1 MVGRDTRLCND
12 YNWSTMEMSN
22 VEILGWVATMF
33 IIVSF
38 LFEGLK
44 LRVLNT
50 IGAVLWLYYGYL
62 VNSNSIMFLNG
73 TLIVIQFIK
82 MYQLQKRNINL

>member
-1 MVGRDTRLCND
+1 
-12 YNWSTMEMSN
+12 MSN
-22 VEILGWVATMF
+22 IEILGWVATLF

-44 LRVLNT
+44 LRILNT
-50 IGAVLWLYYGYL
+50 IGAVLWLYYGYSI
-62 VNSNSIMFLNG
+62 NSNSIIFLNG

-82 MYQLQKRNINL
+82 MYQIQKRQTP